1 MLKYQH
7 EQRLEVALLTRDGDI
22 LRRLCRSRNVV
33 MCIALCLLVAC
44 SATSNRAPV
53 VDGHGNTKTT
63 AKTKSPPLK
72 EPDWRPASYTV
83 KKGDTLYSIA
93 LDHGLDYR
101 ELAQWNGLADPN
113 VILADQVLRL
123 TEPKPAVN
131 AGMPATARIAVLRAP
146 KAVRAPAGTTL
157 SQLEVMAEPKELL
170 ADAKVNRSSAVIAEA
185 KTATRAEPEPK
196 AGDAE
201 TGRLASN
208 KIMSTSTSIDSDDDV
223 DTWQWPA
230 SGKLLQGF
238 GDNGAKGVDV
248 SGKRGQAVY
257 AAAAGKVVY
266 SGAGLRGYGRLLI
279 IKHNKTYLSAYAHNQ
294 QLLVKEGEV
303 VKKGDKIAE
312 MGDSDAD
319 QVKLHFEIRRFG
331 KPVDPL
337 KFLPA
342 EKS

>member
-7 EQRLEVALLTRDGDI
+7 EQRLKVALLTRDGDI
-22 LRRLCRSRNVV
+22 LRRLCRSRNAVL
-33 MCIALCLLVAC
+33 CIAVCLLAAC
-44 SATSNRAPV
+44 AATSNRAPV
-53 VDGHGNTKTT
+53 VDGHGNTKAATK
-63 AKTKSPPLK
+63 AKSPPLK

-113 VILADQVLRL
+113 VILVDQSLRL
-123 TEPKPAVN
+123 TEPKLVL
-131 AGMPATARIAVLRAP
+131 ATNVRTVVLRGP
-146 KAVRAPAGTTL
+146 KAVRVPATTAL
-157 SQLEVMAEPKELL
+157 SQLEAMAEPKELL
-170 ADAKVNRSSAVIAEA
+170 ADAKVARNPAVIAEA
-185 KTATRAEPEPK
+185 KTAARAEPEPK

-201 TGRLASN
+201 TGRASSN
-208 KIMSTSTSIDSDDDV
+208 KITSTSTSIDGDDDV

-230 SGKLLQGF
+230 NGKLLQGF

>member
-7 EQRLEVALLTRDGDI
+7 EQRLKVALLTRDGDI
-22 LRRLCRSRNVV
+22 LRRLCRSRNAVL
-33 MCIALCLLVAC
+33 CIAVCLLAAC
-44 SATSNRAPV
+44 AATSNRAPV
-53 VDGHGNTKTT
+53 VDGHGNTKAATK
-63 AKTKSPPLK
+63 AKSPPLK

-113 VILADQVLRL
+113 VILVDQVLRL
-123 TEPKPAVN
+123 SEPKAAVS
-131 AGMPATARIAVLRAP
+131 ATGPMSVGIAVLRAP
-146 KAVRAPAGTTL
+146 RAVRAPASATL
-157 SQLEVMAEPKELL
+157 AQLEAMAEPKELL
-170 ADAKVNRSSAVIAEA
+170 ADAKVSRNPAVIAEA
-185 KTATRAEPEPK
+185 KAAARAEPEPK

-201 TGRLASN
+201 TGRASN
-208 KIMSTSTSIDSDDDV
+208 NRITSTSTSTDVDDDV

-230 SGKLLQGF
+230 NGKLLQGF

>member
-7 EQRLEVALLTRDGDI
+7 EQRLKVALLTRDGDI
-22 LRRLCRSRNVV
+22 LRRLCRSRNAVLS
-33 MCIALCLLVAC
+33 IAVCLLAAC
-44 SATSNRAPV
+44 AATPNRAPIF
-53 VDGHGNTKTT
+53 DGHGNAKIAT
-63 AKTKSPPLK
+63 KTKSPPLK

-101 ELAQWNGLADPN
+101 ELAQWNGLVDPN
-113 VILADQVLRL
+113 VILVDQVLRL
-123 TEPKPAVN
+123 TEPK
-131 AGMPATARIAVLRAP
+131 ATGSATLPTTTRIEVLRAP
-146 KAVRAPAGTTL
+146 KAVRAPASSTL
-157 SQLEVMAEPKELL
+157 AQLEAMAEPKESL
-170 ADAKVNRSSAVIAEA
+170 ADAKVSRNPAVIAEA
-185 KTATRAEPEPK
+185 KAAARAEPEPK
-196 AGDAE
+196 AGDVE
-201 TGRLASN
+201 TGRASSN
-208 KIMSTSTSIDSDDDV
+208 KITSTSTSIDDDDV
-223 DTWQWPA
+223 DAWQWPA
-230 SGKLLQGF
+230 NGKLLQGF

-266 SGAGLRGYGRLLI
+266 SGAGLRGYGKLLI

>member
-1 MLKYQH
+1 M
-7 EQRLEVALLTRDGDI
+7 
-22 LRRLCRSRNVV
+22 RRLCRSRNAVL
-33 MCIALCLLVAC
+33 CIAVCLLAAC
-44 SATSNRAPV
+44 ASSSSRAPV
-53 VDGHGNTKTT
+53 VDGHGN
-63 AKTKSPPLK
+63 AKTATKPKSPPLK

-113 VILADQVLRL
+113 VILVEQVLRL
-123 TEPKPAVN
+123 TEPKGPVN
-131 AGMPATARIAVLRAP
+131 AGSQTTARIAVLRAP
-146 KAVRAPAGTTL
+146 KAVRAPASITL
-157 SQLEVMAEPKELL
+157 SQLEALAEPKELL
-170 ADAKVNRSSAVIAEA
+170 ADAKVGRNPAVIAEA
-185 KTATRAEPEPK
+185 KTVAKAELEPK
-196 AGDAE
+196 TGDAE
-201 TGRLASN
+201 TDRASS
-208 KIMSTSTSIDSDDDV
+208 KQITSKSIDSDDDV

-230 SGKLLQGF
+230 NGKLLQGF